1 MQRQCAWCLRLM
13 NSAGERISSLP
24 VPKIYDATHG
34 MCKECGALWLQEAQ
48 TETQRET
55 DKQPV
60 LSAVANT
67 TDITYYC

>member
-1 MQRQCAWCLRLM
+1 M
-13 NSAGERISSLP
+13 NNAGERTSSLP

-48 TETQRET
+48 RET

-60 LSAVANT
+60 LSTVANT
-67 TDITYYC
+67 ADITYYC